1 MWRQRLGERQRCP
14 ALSFYSPKMEEWE
27 VWPEDSRSDG
37 EKEWR
42 GQKKEKEK
50 NTGNGLGMIAKE
62 AGMWTKKKCKK
73 NNEGR
78 KKRKIKGGALM
89 SWFWPWE
96 MWDHPHGL
104 NALQERGALFIQAL
118 KQFPHAGSM
127 KMKMNRG
134 KPGLQYKLERAF
146 TNVHTSAINPS
157 NKTVKNIKCTVW
169 KMLHPTA
176 AYPAITATQTA
187 AINKKK
193 KCFAQKERVDLLWS
207 YGNKG

>member
-1 MWRQRLGERQRCP
+1 
-14 ALSFYSPKMEEWE
+14 
-27 VWPEDSRSDG
+27 
-37 EKEWR
+37 
-42 GQKKEKEK
+42 
-50 NTGNGLGMIAKE
+50 MIAKE

-78 KKRKIKGGALM
+78 KKRKKKGGALM

-104 NALQERGALFIQAL
+104 NALQERCTLFIQAL

-134 KPGLQYKLERAF
+134 KSGLQYKLERAF

-157 NKTVKNIKCTVW
+157 NKNSQKHQTHSVEDASPYCSLSSDHSKLPLIRKRSVLLGKRGLTSFDHMGIKVKVPVVTW
-169 KMLHPTA
+169 QRHTPS
-176 AYPAITATQTA
+176 PPP
-187 AINKKK
+187 
-193 KCFAQKERVDLLWS
+193 
-207 YGNKG
+207 

>member
-42 GQKKEKEK
+42 GQKKRRKK
-50 NTGNGLGMIAKE
+50 ILAMALGWLQKRQGCE
-62 AGMWTKKKCKK
+62 WKKRKK

-78 KKRKIKGGALM
+78 KKRKIKAGALM

-96 MWDHPHGL
+96 MWDHPRGL
-104 NALQERGALFIQAL
+104 NALQERCTLFIQAL

-127 KMKMNRG
+127 KMKMNRE
-134 KPGLQYKLERAF
+134 KPALQYKIERAF

-157 NKTVKNIKCTVW
+157 NKNSQKHQIQCG
-169 KMLHPTA
+169 
-176 AYPAITATQTA
+176 
-187 AINKKK
+187 
-193 KCFAQKERVDLLWS
+193 KCFTLLQLIQQS
-207 YGNKG
+207 QQHKLLLLCP